1 MVANLYFVNKG
12 CLVMKTKFTMALL
25 AFLAVTAASCG
36 SSGEEASEPASPSTT
51 AAPATTASP
60 ATTAAPTTTAG
71 PTMSGLDV
79 DAVLAADLSD
89 CAATPSGDPIRVGMA
104 MDFSDVVGFVDIPG
118 SKVVPYVAELINCAG
133 GINGSPVEVR
143 VAEVGDDAA
152 LATQELLDWGAHFLI
167 GPPFADFALPILQ
180 TTGGQVPLFV
190 AASTEPTLADA
201 SINSYLVTFDD
212 YGMSEAAARWA
223 LDQGIT
229 RAIVFTEGEGIPY
242 TGVNPDAFI
251 AEFEANGGEVVS
263 TQTYVWA
270 ADTDFSA
277 QVNEIAGISQN
288 NEVVFSAALAFQVT
302 ALRGQLE
309 GQGLDG
315 LTYVGTDALDA
326 TGIQVEAN
334 NEGIAHTPHVSI
346 SAGDRVDTLLADYEA
361 AKGEAL
367 ESRGFMPLY
376 VDSMFVGIQGILDCG
391 CTDPAG
397 IGEAVK
403 QLSGFEGLSGEI
415 TYAGT
420 NGIPPKAVPINRIV
434 DGEDVL
440 VATIGADWE
449 GGAVAAAPSGLD
461 VDAVLAADLSDCAAT
476 PSGDP
481 IRVGMAMDFSDVVG
495 FVDIPGSKVVPYVA
509 ELINCAGGINGSP
522 VEVRVAEVGDDAAL
536 ATQELLDWGA
546 HFLIGPPFADF
557 ALPILQTTGGQVPL
571 FVAASTEPTLADAS
585 INSYLVTFDDY
596 GMSEAAARWALDQG
610 ITRAIV
616 FTEGE
621 GIPYTGVNPDAF
633 IAEFEANGGEVVSTQ
648 TYVWAADTDFSAQV
662 NEIAGISQNN
672 EVVFSAALA
681 FQVTALRG
689 QLEGQGLDGLT
700 YVGTDALDATGIQV
714 EANNEG
720 IAHTPHVSISAG
732 DRVDTLLADYE
743 AAKGEA
749 LESRGFMPLYV
760 DSMFVGIQGI
770 LDCGCTD
777 PAGIGEAV
785 KQLSGFEG
793 LSGEITYAGTNGI
806 PPKAVPINRIVD
818 GEDVLVA
825 TIGD

>member
-1 MVANLYFVNKG
+1 
-12 CLVMKTKFTMALL
+12 MKTKFTMALL

-440 VATIGADWE
+440 VATIGD
-449 GGAVAAAPSGLD
+449 
-461 VDAVLAADLSDCAAT
+461 
-476 PSGDP
+476 
-481 IRVGMAMDFSDVVG
+481 
-495 FVDIPGSKVVPYVA
+495 
-509 ELINCAGGINGSP
+509 
-522 VEVRVAEVGDDAAL
+522 
-536 ATQELLDWGA
+536 
-546 HFLIGPPFADF
+546 
-557 ALPILQTTGGQVPL
+557 
-571 FVAASTEPTLADAS
+571 
-585 INSYLVTFDDY
+585 
-596 GMSEAAARWALDQG
+596 
-610 ITRAIV
+610 
-616 FTEGE
+616 
-621 GIPYTGVNPDAF
+621 
-633 IAEFEANGGEVVSTQ
+633 
-648 TYVWAADTDFSAQV
+648 
-662 NEIAGISQNN
+662 
-672 EVVFSAALA
+672 
-681 FQVTALRG
+681 
-689 QLEGQGLDGLT
+689 
-700 YVGTDALDATGIQV
+700 
-714 EANNEG
+714 
-720 IAHTPHVSISAG
+720 
-732 DRVDTLLADYE
+732 
-743 AAKGEA
+743 
-749 LESRGFMPLYV
+749 
-760 DSMFVGIQGI
+760 
-770 LDCGCTD
+770 
-777 PAGIGEAV
+777 
-785 KQLSGFEG
+785 
-793 LSGEITYAGTNGI
+793 
-806 PPKAVPINRIVD
+806 
-818 GEDVLVA
+818 
-825 TIGD
+825 